1 MATINVDEFKSN
13 SIKSDTKDNDRKNR
27 PKIKPVVSGNVKTRK
42 KSLTSRISEVFVR
55 EDRVN
60 VKDHLIFDVVIPAIK
75 DTIVDLVTD
84 GIHMIFYG
92 ETRRKSGNVARTGSK
107 ISYSSYYKDN
117 DDRDRRRNSR
127 PSRNEVTDMD
137 DILFETRAEAQEVLN
152 SLADIIDEYGSASI
166 ADFYDLCGVTEQYT
180 DHKYGWTDV
189 SKATIQSVR
198 GGYFVV
204 DLPRARQI
212 G

>member
-27 PKIKPVVSGNVKTRK
+27 PKVKPVVSGNVKTRK

-60 VKDHLIFDVVIPAIK
+60 VKEHLIFDVVIPAIK

-127 PSRNEVTDMD
+127 PSRSEVTDMD

-189 SKATIQSVR
+189 SKATINSVR

>member
-13 SIKSDTKDNDRKNR
+13 SIKSDAKDNDRKNR

-117 DDRDRRRNSR
+117 DDRDRRRNVR
-127 PSRNEVTDMD
+127 PSRSEVTDMD

>member
-13 SIKSDTKDNDRKNR
+13 SIKSDTKDSDRKNR

-127 PSRNEVTDMD
+127 PSRSEVTDMD